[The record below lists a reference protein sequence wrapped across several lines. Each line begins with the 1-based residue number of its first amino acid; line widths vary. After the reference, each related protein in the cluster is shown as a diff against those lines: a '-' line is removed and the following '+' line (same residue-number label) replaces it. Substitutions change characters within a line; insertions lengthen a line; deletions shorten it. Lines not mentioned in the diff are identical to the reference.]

1 MKCLGEN
8 TETYKTFS
16 VEYEKDNNDNN
27 EKDKNDN
34 NDENNKKKKPISYK
48 LKFIDSYRF
57 INRPLDTFVNN
68 LSEMNNNTC
77 NKCKERT
84 KSTHYCEFV
93 KIHENRLM
101 YKCLNCKNTS
111 LKPLTELINKFQNT
125 CRLCKAIM
133 KKSYFFIEKGC
144 LFI

>member
-1 MKCLGEN
+1 
-8 TETYKTFS
+8 
-16 VEYEKDNNDNN
+16 
-27 EKDKNDN
+27 
-34 NDENNKKKKPISYK
+34 
-48 LKFIDSYRF
+48 
-57 INRPLDTFVNN
+57 
-68 LSEMNNNTC
+68 MNNNTC

-125 CRLCKAIM
+125 YRLCQGDNEK
-133 KKSYFFIEKGC
+133 FVLFIEERC

>member
-27 EKDKNDN
+27 EKDNNDN

-68 LSEMNNNTC
+68 
-77 NKCKERT
+77 
-84 KSTHYCEFV
+84 FF
-93 KIHENRLM
+93 
-101 YKCLNCKNTS
+101 
-111 LKPLTELINKFQNT
+111 LK
-125 CRLCKAIM
+125 
-133 KKSYFFIEKGC
+133 
-144 LFI
+144 